1 MGQAMSAQ
9 QLSFE
14 VIRLITLVALAMCA
28 VIVAPPA
35 LLELAAAAS
44 R

>member
-14 VIRLITLVALAMCA
+14 VIRLIALAMCA